1 MNALSPKLAGKFQ
14 ISATVIKLIP
24 ITLMAVVGTLVGL
37 FNGTLTTNFTTVVS
51 QAVGGTTGSGL
62 FAAVV
67 ATVFAYEGWIVATSI
82 NAELK
87 NAKKNLPPKADK
99 AEQEKAKLPALNVT
113 FPAVKRTFKTIAW
126 RYEVTAERE
135 DGSAAAKKRILA
147 EDFHLPTGSQKKCYA
162 ISFLRSQLPA
172 SGKIRFSVTPYDCFG
187 NAGRAIVSNAVTL

>member
-1 MNALSPKLAGKFQ
+1 MAPQFDPAAIVTAQPGRAFTRNAR
-14 ISATVIKLIP
+14 
-24 ITLMAVVGTLVGL
+24 
-37 FNGTLTTNFTTVVS
+37 
-51 QAVGGTTGSGL
+51 
-62 FAAVV
+62 
-67 ATVFAYEGWIVATSI
+67 
-82 NAELK
+82 
-87 NAKKNLPPKADK
+87 KKLPPNAGK
-99 AEQEKAKLPALNVT
+99 AEQEKAKLPSIDIA

-187 NAGRAIVSNAVTL
+187 NAGRAIASKIITL